1 LTVDV
6 VLSGCAGS
14 ATVSVVLNYAGLG
27 AMSAVN
33 VATFIDIIDYGTLEP
48 LSDISSLEVPVHG
61 AGFGS
66 TDLSDYTI
74 TFTGT
79 DCGAGAEE
87 TYTATTRAS
96 DTLLFFAGVDL
107 TSCSSLVYGT
117 SRFFSF
123 FFFHSYVS
131 SKQKNCNPNTKFFR
145 CADIQINVHTFLHC
159 CGNDRSVGCL

>member
-1 LTVDV
+1 MNV

-14 ATVSVVLNYAGLG
+14 ATVGVALNYAGLG
-27 AMSAVN
+27 AMSEVN
-33 VATFIDIIDYGTLEP
+33 VATFIDVTDYATLEP
-48 LSDISSLEVPVHG
+48 LSDISSIEVPVHG

-79 DCGAGAEE
+79 DCGAGAEQ

-117 SRFFSF
+117 SVAFAFCSHVTLMYSLKLS
-123 FFFHSYVS
+123 HSKTFNP
-131 SKQKNCNPNTKFFR
+131 KQK
-145 CADIQINVHTFLHC
+145 IQVC
-159 CGNDRSVGCL
+159 

>member
-1 LTVDV
+1 MTVDV

-123 FFFHSYVS
+123 LVPVENEIAFRRRSNLQVAQNDFF
-131 SKQKNCNPNTKFFR
+131 QNC
-145 CADIQINVHTFLHC
+145 
-159 CGNDRSVGCL
+159 